1 MEFSHPICTDR
12 ISIYSLSQYI
22 LLAARTMSYRD
33 KQYLE
38 GISKF
43 SIVSNAI
50 DSWKQQRSQF

>member
-1 MEFSHPICTDR
+1 MEFSHAICTDH
-12 ISIYSLSQYI
+12 ISIYSLSQYVF
-22 LLAARTMSYRD
+22 LAARTMSYRD

-50 DSWKQQRSQF
+50 NSWK